1 MEESALVA
9 KAEKYLKEIS
19 NDSIRLDNIEE
30 FENFKRLYYKLDD
43 RLNSLQE
50 LKESMDAQGYTTP
63 FTSLNKYGTKAI
75 AEVSLEE
82 MSENSRHNQMFRMKA
97 NAKKNVLDRVKSAID
112 AHKIAIGHLEQC
124 GYLKCD
130 SCYKKYSLSEFRLK
144 GEKCSCGHENF
155 SFKINKD
162 ATYRLEI
169 IPYLPLSG
177 NYLVLMSE
185 LSGYGRNSFK
195 KVLNILKQERKGLVK
210 TISLVIRFRDENGRW
225 IRKNVTL
232 DSEYISNYEE
242 EVRNRYGKDVR
253 IEVLRFHRTKPA
265 IIDDKYVR
273 NALAISYVKYS
284 EDIISSI
291 KDSILKRKLSDFKR
305 INKYDAIRY
314 KYENEIPGF
323 IEEYDIGEI
332 EAWRQLKIT
341 EEFEKLHFI
350 DKFGNYNRSLKR
362 DLKIRENIEKTI
374 FENMAPTLMMW
385 DIFRYYLTTSHN
397 NRKIN
402 NGPFPYIRAELDRQ
416 QRKVFQTTFGTIKGD
431 RTGTG
436 TISTF
441 GYQMRFDLSQ
451 GFPLLTTKKLH
462 LRSIIYELLWF
473 LRGETNIQY
482 LHDHKVTI
490 WDEWA
495 DANGELGPIYG
506 YQWRSWPTPDGGH
519 IDQITQL
526 IDQIRNNPNSR
537 RLIVS
542 AWNVAEIDKMALP
555 PCHSLFQ
562 FYVADGKLSCQLY
575 QRSADVFLG
584 VPFNI
589 ASYALLTMMI
599 AQVTGLT
606 PGDFVHTLGDAH
618 IYLNHQEQVEEQL
631 SRTPRPLPTMKLNP
645 EVKSIFDFQY
655 EDFTLEGYDPYPTI
669 KAPIAV

>member
-144 GEKCSCGHENF
+144 GEKCSCGYENF

-210 TISLVIRFRDENGRW
+210 TISLVIRFKDENGRW

-323 IEEYDIGEI
+323 IEE
-332 EAWRQLKIT
+332 
-341 EEFEKLHFI
+341 
-350 DKFGNYNRSLKR
+350 
-362 DLKIRENIEKTI
+362 
-374 FENMAPTLMMW
+374 
-385 DIFRYYLTTSHN
+385 
-397 NRKIN
+397 
-402 NGPFPYIRAELDRQ
+402 
-416 QRKVFQTTFGTIKGD
+416 
-431 RTGTG
+431 
-436 TISTF
+436 
-441 GYQMRFDLSQ
+441 
-451 GFPLLTTKKLH
+451 
-462 LRSIIYELLWF
+462 
-473 LRGETNIQY
+473 
-482 LHDHKVTI
+482 
-490 WDEWA
+490 
-495 DANGELGPIYG
+495 
-506 YQWRSWPTPDGGH
+506 
-519 IDQITQL
+519 
-526 IDQIRNNPNSR
+526 
-537 RLIVS
+537 
-542 AWNVAEIDKMALP
+542 
-555 PCHSLFQ
+555 
-562 FYVADGKLSCQLY
+562 
-575 QRSADVFLG
+575 
-584 VPFNI
+584 
-589 ASYALLTMMI
+589 
-599 AQVTGLT
+599 
-606 PGDFVHTLGDAH
+606 
-618 IYLNHQEQVEEQL
+618 
-631 SRTPRPLPTMKLNP
+631 
-645 EVKSIFDFQY
+645 
-655 EDFTLEGYDPYPTI
+655 
-669 KAPIAV
+669 

>member
-19 NDSIRLDNIEE
+19 NDSISLDNIDE

-43 RLNSLQE
+43 RLNNLQE

-144 GEKCSCGHENF
+144 GEKCSCSHENF
-155 SFKINKD
+155 SFKINRD

-232 DSEYISNYEE
+232 DSEFITNYEE

-323 IEEYDIGEI
+323 IEEYDIGEL
-332 EAWRQLKIT
+332 ESWRQSKIT

-397 NRKIN
+397 NRKIS

-416 QRKVFQTTFGTIKGD
+416 QRKVFQTTFKKVIKVLNEFTD
-431 RTGTG
+431 LKI
-436 TISTF
+436 ISIPD
-441 GYQMRFDLSQ
+441 MDL
-451 GFPLLTTKKLH
+451 
-462 LRSIIYELLWF
+462 I
-473 LRGETNIQY
+473 
-482 LHDHKVTI
+482 
-490 WDEWA
+490 
-495 DANGELGPIYG
+495 
-506 YQWRSWPTPDGGH
+506 
-519 IDQITQL
+519 
-526 IDQIRNNPNSR
+526 
-537 RLIVS
+537 
-542 AWNVAEIDKMALP
+542 
-555 PCHSLFQ
+555 
-562 FYVADGKLSCQLY
+562 LY
-575 QRSADVFLG
+575 
-584 VPFNI
+584 
-589 ASYALLTMMI
+589 
-599 AQVTGLT
+599 
-606 PGDFVHTLGDAH
+606 
-618 IYLNHQEQVEEQL
+618 
-631 SRTPRPLPTMKLNP
+631 
-645 EVKSIFDFQY
+645 
-655 EDFTLEGYDPYPTI
+655 
-669 KAPIAV
+669 

>member
-1 MEESALVA
+1 MALAVDGLGHRRSDTFHTHIVCGGSRVGEHSFHRLGGLPEQAVVDLDAILEGVHHIGHDSTGGGQLARALTVEDHVAQHIALDEDGIEDVIDTGQLVCLRHEAGLDTGGNAAVLAPLHPGDELDDAAQLLCRSHIIHRDVADAAGGDVLGVDLVAADQRGQDGDLAAGVAAVHIVAGVLRLGVAQLLSDLQSLVKAQILPHHLGEHEVGGAVDDAFHLGDDVGREALVH
-9 KAEKYLKEIS
+9 
-19 NDSIRLDNIEE
+19 RG
-30 FENFKRLYYKLDD
+30 DD
-43 RLNSLQE
+43 
-50 LKESMDAQGYTTP
+50 
-63 FTSLNKYGTKAI
+63 
-75 AEVSLEE
+75 
-82 MSENSRHNQMFRMKA
+82 
-97 NAKKNVLDRVKSAID
+97 
-112 AHKIAIGHLEQC
+112 
-124 GYLKCD
+124 
-130 SCYKKYSLSEFRLK
+130 
-144 GEKCSCGHENF
+144 
-155 SFKINKD
+155 
-162 ATYRLEI
+162 
-169 IPYLPLSG
+169 
-177 NYLVLMSE
+177 YLVLMSE

-332 EAWRQLKIT
+332 EAWRQSKIT

-416 QRKVFQTTFGTIKGD
+416 QRKVFQTTFKKVIKVLNEFTDLKIISIPDMDLILYEKFKFEKQSKNSNILFNYPALGAGLIHEHGNIEIETIGNVLNINDSKIKKELKNIEHI
-431 RTGTG
+431 RKPK
-436 TISTF
+436 SAKSKKF
-441 GYQMRFDLSQ
+441 LDLI
-451 GFPLLTTKKLH
+451 KK
-462 LRSIIYELLWF
+462 
-473 LRGETNIQY
+473 
-482 LHDHKVTI
+482 
-490 WDEWA
+490 
-495 DANGELGPIYG
+495 
-506 YQWRSWPTPDGGH
+506 
-519 IDQITQL
+519 
-526 IDQIRNNPNSR
+526 
-537 RLIVS
+537 
-542 AWNVAEIDKMALP
+542 
-555 PCHSLFQ
+555 
-562 FYVADGKLSCQLY
+562 
-575 QRSADVFLG
+575 
-584 VPFNI
+584 
-589 ASYALLTMMI
+589 
-599 AQVTGLT
+599 
-606 PGDFVHTLGDAH
+606 
-618 IYLNHQEQVEEQL
+618 
-631 SRTPRPLPTMKLNP
+631 
-645 EVKSIFDFQY
+645 
-655 EDFTLEGYDPYPTI
+655 
-669 KAPIAV
+669 

>member
-19 NDSIRLDNIEE
+19 NDSISLDNIEE

-169 IPYLPLSG
+169 ISYLPLSG

-332 EAWRQLKIT
+332 DAWRQSKIT

-416 QRKVFQTTFGTIKGD
+416 QRKVFQTTFKKVIKVLNEFTDLKIISIPDMDLILYEKFKFEKQSKNSNILFNYPALGAGLIHEHGNIEIETIGNVLNINDSKIKKELKNIEHI
-431 RTGTG
+431 RKPK
-436 TISTF
+436 SAKSKKF
-441 GYQMRFDLSQ
+441 LDLI
-451 GFPLLTTKKLH
+451 KK
-462 LRSIIYELLWF
+462 
-473 LRGETNIQY
+473 
-482 LHDHKVTI
+482 
-490 WDEWA
+490 
-495 DANGELGPIYG
+495 
-506 YQWRSWPTPDGGH
+506 
-519 IDQITQL
+519 
-526 IDQIRNNPNSR
+526 
-537 RLIVS
+537 
-542 AWNVAEIDKMALP
+542 
-555 PCHSLFQ
+555 
-562 FYVADGKLSCQLY
+562 
-575 QRSADVFLG
+575 
-584 VPFNI
+584 
-589 ASYALLTMMI
+589 
-599 AQVTGLT
+599 
-606 PGDFVHTLGDAH
+606 
-618 IYLNHQEQVEEQL
+618 
-631 SRTPRPLPTMKLNP
+631 
-645 EVKSIFDFQY
+645 
-655 EDFTLEGYDPYPTI
+655 
-669 KAPIAV
+669 